1 MISITLPGKKKQH
14 TYSSYTTP
22 NTSLSIIPKP
32 NTILGIKLQER
43 DDIIKKLYKECKYYV
58 GDTTY
63 VDSTDAQLVE
73 DYGDVE
79 VLHIC
84 KNIFD
89 FGKKTAWPEEG
100 HNPLIVTAYSKK
112 ADRRFFCTTNYLKKK
127 V

>member
-1 MISITLPGKKKQH
+1 MISITLPGKKKH

-22 NTSLSIIPKP
+22 SLLPKP
-32 NTILGIKLQER
+32 TTNLGIRLQER
-43 DDIIKKLYKECKYYV
+43 DDIIKKLYKDCPYNV
-58 GDTTY
+58 SDMTT
-63 VDSTDAQLVE
+63 VNSDDLQLVE

-100 HNPLIVTAYSKK
+100 DNPLIVTAYSKK